1 MSAFFGF
8 LTQNLKTFDFFSDTF
23 DILIVTLIVFLIIKF
38 VKETQAA
45 PLMKGIIL
53 LLAIWAIADIA
64 KFNATS
70 FIIKSVLEFG
80 VLAIIIIFQPEI
92 RSMLERFGRTKF
104 NLKTVFNVKESRE
117 DTLINCVNV
126 ITSSCRAMSKTK
138 TGALIVV
145 EGNTKLGD
153 IINTGTVVDAAM
165 SDEMVQNIF
174 YPKAPLHDGAA
185 VVRDGRV
192 LAAGCVLPL
201 TKNKDLPS
209 ELGTRHRASIGMSE
223 VADCVVVVVSE
234 ETGAIS
240 VAHNGT
246 LTRGLDEKQLQD
258 ILNVHLH
265 LEQEKTM
272 TDKAKELLRRKE
284 K

>member
-1 MSAFFGF
+1 MSTFFGF
-8 LTQNLKTFDFFSDTF
+8 LAQNLKTFDFFSDTL
-23 DILIVTLIVFLIIKF
+23 DIILVTLIVFLIIKF
-38 VKETQAA
+38 VTETQAA

-53 LLAIWAIADIA
+53 LLVIWAIADLA
-64 KFNATS
+64 KFNVTS

-104 NLKTVFNVKESRE
+104 NFKSVFNVKESRE
-117 DTLINCVNV
+117 DILRNCVNV
-126 ITSSCRAMSKTK
+126 ITSSCLAMSKTK

-145 EGNTKLGD
+145 EGSTRLGD
-153 IINTGTVVDAAM
+153 IVNSGTVIDASM

-185 VVRDGRV
+185 IVRDGRV

-246 LTRGLDEKQLQD
+246 LTRNLSEKQLLD

-265 LEQEKTM
+265 LEQEKKM
-272 TDKAKELLRRKE
+272 TDKAKDLLRRKE

>member
-1 MSAFFGF
+1 MSTFFGF
-8 LTQNLKTFDFFSDTF
+8 LAQNLKTFDFFSDTL
-23 DILIVTLIVFLIIKF
+23 DIILVTLIVFLIIKF

-53 LLAIWAIADIA
+53 LLALWAIADLA

-104 NLKTVFNVKESRE
+104 NFKSVFNVKESRE
-117 DTLINCVNV
+117 DILHNCVNV
-126 ITSSCRAMSKTK
+126 ITSSCLAMSKTK

-145 EGNTKLGD
+145 EGSTKLGD
-153 IINTGTVVDAAM
+153 IVNSGTVIDASM

-185 VVRDGRV
+185 IVRDGRV

-234 ETGAIS
+234 ETGSIS

-246 LTRGLDEKQLQD
+246 LTRNLSEKQLLD
-258 ILNVHLH
+258 ILNIHLH
-265 LEQEKTM
+265 LEQEKKM
-272 TDKAKELLRRKE
+272 TDKAKDLLRRKE

>member
-53 LLAIWAIADIA
+53 LLVIWAVADLA
-64 KFNATS
+64 KFNVTS

-104 NLKTVFNVKESRE
+104 NFKTVFKVKESRE
-117 DTLINCVNV
+117 DVLRTCVNV

-145 EGNTKLGD
+145 EGNTRLGD

-234 ETGAIS
+234 DTGAIS
-240 VAHNGT
+240 VAHNGA
-246 LTRGLDEKQLQD
+246 LTRGLSEKQLQD